1 MTQGRIPGA
10 LTNGWGRRDVLKLS
24 GAAALV
30 AAWGGLRASAVRA
43 AQNLRWTDTPALH
56 ETTQYFFPKF
66 LAPKY
71 DMKYMDFG
79 SSGFPAMA
87 ALIRRAVEG
96 TTTANSY
103 VATAADQGALLTAI
117 CGIAGGGQAIIA
129 RADRGIRRLED
140 LKGKKIVTKHF
151 TSSHV
156 MLITAL
162 RAVGID
168 PQKDV
173 QILDAGSPIGVLVEI
188 EKGNA
193 DAAHVWEAFATIG
206 ASKPGIFKLEPQ
218 RLFDLTWKT
227 HSGTMVL
234 QDLTIQQPDLVQD
247 IVNANVKAVEYVRQH
262 HDEWLKVAMARVGQP
277 REIVEKALE
286 NCYPRYE
293 MDLNAFYKMA
303 DVMHELGLI
312 KRNVTAEMQL
322 AVNYT
327 FLEKATGKPKEE
339 LGYVSFVDYQKRK
352 KS

>member
-1 MTQGRIPGA
+1 MMTRRRREWTAGCCS
-10 LTNGWGRRDVLKLS
+10 RRDFFRFS

-30 AAWGGLRASAVRA
+30 ASVGGLRIPPAQA
-43 AQNLRWTDTPALH
+43 AKTIRWTDTPALH
-56 ETTQYFFPKF
+56 ETTQYLFSKF

-71 DMKYMDFG
+71 DMRFFDFG

-103 VATAADQGALLTAI
+103 LVTAADQGALLTAV

-129 RADRGIRRLED
+129 RADRGIKKLED
-140 LKGKKIVTKHF
+140 LRGKKIATKAF

-156 MLITAL
+156 MLIAAL
-162 RAVGID
+162 RALKID
-168 PQKDV
+168 PKKDV
-173 QILDAGSPIGVLVEI
+173 EIIDAGSPMGVLVQI
-188 EKGNA
+188 ERGNV
-193 DAAHVWEAFATIG
+193 DAAHVWEVFATMG
-206 ASKPGIFKLEPQ
+206 ASKPGVFKLEPQ

-234 QDLTIQQPDLVQD
+234 QDLTLQEPGLVQD
-247 IVNANVKAVEYVRQH
+247 IVTANVKAVEYVKQNRA
-262 HDEWLKVAMARVGQP
+262 DWLKVAADRMGQP
-277 REIVEKALE
+277 REIVDNALD

-293 MDLNAFYKMA
+293 MDMNAFYKMA
-303 DVMHELGLI
+303 DVMIELGLI

-339 LGYVSFVDYQKRK
+339 LGYVSFTDYQKRK
-352 KS
+352 TG

>member
-1 MTQGRIPGA
+1 MAQRQDTWSTDGRS
-10 LTNGWGRRDVLKLS
+10 RRDFVKLS
-24 GAAALV
+24 GAAAL
-30 AAWGGLRASAVRA
+30 ATSLGALRVSRAQA
-43 AQNLRWTDTPALH
+43 AQPLRWTDTPALH
-56 ETTQYFFPKF
+56 ETTQYFFPRF

-71 DMKYMDFG
+71 DMKFVDFG

-103 VATAADQGALLTAI
+103 VATAADQGALLTAV

-129 RADRGIRRLED
+129 RADRGITRIED
-140 LKGKKIVTKHF
+140 LRGKKIVTKHF

-168 PQKDV
+168 PKKDV
-173 QILDAGSPIGVLVEI
+173 QIVDAGSPIGVLVEL

-193 DAAHVWEAFATIG
+193 DAAHVWEAFASIG
-206 ASKPGIFKLEPQ
+206 ASKPGIFKLEPM

-234 QDLTIQQPDLVQD
+234 QDLTIQQPELVQD
-247 IVNANVKAVEYVRQH
+247 IVNANVKAVEYAKKNR
-262 HDEWLKVAMARVGQP
+262 DEWVKVAMARMGQP
-277 REIVEKALE
+277 REIIEKAMD
-286 NCYPRYE
+286 NSFPRYE
-293 MDLNAFYKMA
+293 MDMNAFYKMA
-303 DVMHELGLI
+303 DVMYELGLI

-327 FLEKATGKPKEE
+327 FLEKATGKSKEE
-339 LGYVSFVDYQKRK
+339 LGYVSFADYQKRK
-352 KS
+352 TS

>member
-1 MTQGRIPGA
+1 MAWRRERA
-10 LTNGWGRRDVLKLS
+10 SCDHSRRDFFRLS

-30 AAWGGLRASAVRA
+30 ASVGRLKVTPAQA
-43 AQNLRWTDTPALH
+43 AQAIRWTDTPALH
-56 ETTQYFFPKF
+56 ETTQYFFARF

-71 DMKYMDFG
+71 DMQFKDFG

-87 ALIRRAVEG
+87 ALMRRAVDG

-129 RADRGIRRLED
+129 RSDRGIRKLED
-140 LKGKKIVTKHF
+140 LRGKKIATKHF

-162 RAVGID
+162 RALKID
-168 PQKDV
+168 PKKDV
-173 QILDAGSPIGVLVEI
+173 EIIDAGSPIGVLVQI
-188 EKGNA
+188 ERGNV
-193 DAAHVWEAFATIG
+193 DAAHVWEMFATIG
-206 ASKPGIFKLEPQ
+206 AEKPGIVKLEPQ
-218 RLFDLTWKT
+218 RLFELTWKT

-234 QDLTIQQPDLVQD
+234 QDMTLNQPDIVQD
-247 IVNANVKAVEYVRQH
+247 IVNANVKAVDYVKQNRA
-262 HDEWLKVAMARVGQP
+262 EWVNVAMARMGQP
-277 REIVEKALE
+277 REVVEKALD

-293 MDLNAFYKMA
+293 MDMNAFYKMA
-303 DVMHELGLI
+303 DVMYELGLI
-312 KRNVTAEMQL
+312 KRNVTAEMEL

-339 LGYVSFVDYQKRK
+339 LGYVSFVDYEKGK